1 MQAEEFNTERA
12 NLLLDLA
19 AGVWVAFLLCLHREE
34 QVNEAANGVP
44 GFGWATK
51 PIKMAEPRQWQYF
64 GMTFQRSKWPYI
76 SFYVFI
82 FLYVYSHLND
92 LACFLVTPAKPDLF
106 YLALPSNFLA
116 CPLLPGKLASRGAS
130 GLSWDVAVF
139 FLLQSSGHRREN
151 LCLFL
156 HKR

>member
-1 MQAEEFNTERA
+1 MQAEKVQTERA
-12 NLLLDLA
+12 TLLLGWA
-19 AGVWVAFLLCLHREE
+19 AGVRAALLLCLHREE

-64 GMTFQRSKWPYI
+64 GMTFQWSKRPYI

-106 YLALPSNFLA
+106 CLPLPSNFLA
-116 CPLLPGKLASRGAS
+116 CRCVPGELASRGAS
-130 GLSWDVAVF
+130 SLSWDVAAFFAAVIKAQQGESVF
-139 FLLQSSGHRREN
+139 VFT
-151 LCLFL
+151 
-156 HKR
+156 